1 MKKFLIISFLI
12 LLFSSLCAEENTNLK
27 TEEKIDSIYVL
38 QKKIY
43 QDVKDQPIQN
53 KKYGVE
59 FNLLRLIFFGSD
71 TNMLNHT
78 LSGTFSLFYPK
89 KKVEIAFPFFYSD
102 PVNDWGWEPFDA
114 ATSLRQITLDCHYR
128 KFLGNSLNKFYISG
142 FMRYA
147 NLKGYSGCI
156 CYKDRD
162 EDYITSTEN
171 KIGIGIGVGY
181 RIFSYSGF
189 YWGTSLS
196 LGRYIIGKNNKF
208 YGNFSIFDNDSEI
221 IFNFELL
228 KFGWAF

>member
-1 MKKFLIISFLI
+1 MKKMLIVI
-12 LLFSSLCAEENTNLK
+12 LVMLFFSALHAEDNTNMK

-38 QKKIY
+38 QKKVY
-43 QDVKDQPIQN
+43 QTVKDQPLQD

-59 FNLLRLIFFGSD
+59 LNFFRLLFFGSD
-71 TNMLNHT
+71 TNIFNHT

-102 PVNDWGWEPFDA
+102 PTVNLDDEYYEDN
-114 ATSLRQITLDCHYR
+114 SIRQVTLDCHYR

-142 FMRYA
+142 FVRYA
-147 NLKGYSGCI
+147 NLKGYEDS
-156 CYKDRD
+156 YWFKDKD
-162 EDYITSTEN
+162 DDPVMSTEN
-171 KIGIGIGVGY
+171 KVGVGIGVGY

-208 YGNFSIFDNDSEI
+208 GNSIWDNDNEI
-221 IFNFELL
+221 IFNFEFL
-228 KFGWAF
+228 KFGYAF

>member
-1 MKKFLIISFLI
+1 MKKLLI
-12 LLFSSLCAEENTNLK
+12 LLLGLLFFASLYAENVSQMSSG
-27 TEEKIDSIYVL
+27 EKIDSIYVL

-43 QDVKDQPIQN
+43 KDVKDQPLQE

-59 FNLLRLIFFGSD
+59 FNFFRLIFFGSD

-102 PVNDWGWEPFDA
+102 PVNDWGEDEYDDKN
-114 ATSLRQITLDCHYR
+114 SIRQITLDCHYR

-142 FMRYA
+142 FVRYA
-147 NLKGYSGCI
+147 NLKGYEGSWFKGKEGEPVI
-156 CYKDRD
+156 
-162 EDYITSTEN
+162 STEN

-189 YWGTSLS
+189 YWGTSIS
-196 LGRYIIGKNNKF
+196 LGRYIIGENGKF
-208 YGNFSIFDNDSEI
+208 YGDFFWYDNDNEI
-221 IFNFELL
+221 IFNFEFL
-228 KFGWAF
+228 KFGWSF

>member
-27 TEEKIDSIYVL
+27 SEDKIDSIYVL

-43 QDVKDQPIQN
+43 QDVKDQPLKD
-53 KKYGVE
+53 KKYGIE
-59 FNLLRLIFFGSD
+59 FNFLRLLFFGSD
-71 TNMLNHT
+71 TNVFNHT

-89 KKVEIAFPFFYSD
+89 KKVEIAFPFFYSN
-102 PVNDWGWEPFDA
+102 PTL
-114 ATSLRQITLDCHYR
+114 TSDDEYYEDNPIRQITLDCHYR

-142 FMRYA
+142 FVRYA
-147 NLKGYSGCI
+147 NLEGYECSDWFKG
-156 CYKDRD
+156 KNDD
-162 EDYITSTEN
+162 PVKSTEN
-171 KIGIGIGVGY
+171 KIGVGIGVGY

-208 YGNFSIFDNDSEI
+208 GNSIWDNDSDI
-221 IFNFELL
+221 IFNFEFL